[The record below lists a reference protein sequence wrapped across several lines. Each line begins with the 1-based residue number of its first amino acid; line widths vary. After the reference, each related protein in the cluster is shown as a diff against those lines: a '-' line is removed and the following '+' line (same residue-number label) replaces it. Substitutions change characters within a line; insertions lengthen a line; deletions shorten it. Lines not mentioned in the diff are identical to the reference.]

1 MAEVLNPDGRF
12 GAADKLILASLAGT
26 GALAAAYWNRLPAAP
41 DWPLGRLGLPAPS
54 CRPRRAAAARSGS
67 GAIGISTRFALCLL
81 QFTFDANTRLSWRQ
95 VRCRPRS

>member
-1 MAEVLNPDGRF
+1 LAEVLNPDGRL

-26 GALAAAYWNRLPAAP
+26 GALAAVYWNRLPAAP

-54 CRPRRAAAARSGS
+54 CRARRAAARAGS

-81 QFTFDANTRLSWRQ
+81 QFTFDTGTRLSWRR